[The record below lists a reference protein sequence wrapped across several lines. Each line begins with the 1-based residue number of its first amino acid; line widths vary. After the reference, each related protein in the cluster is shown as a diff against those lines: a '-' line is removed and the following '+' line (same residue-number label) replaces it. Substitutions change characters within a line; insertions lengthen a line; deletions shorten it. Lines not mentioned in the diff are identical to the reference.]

1 MDDALCNVHDAVYNI
16 HKDGFK
22 KERLNMFCFNKK
34 YNVLILGGNGMLGHE
49 LYDRFTQLSLQPTS
63 KIGKVIKLDRS
74 DDFDLSN
81 MSRNDLSTFLFRSI
95 HFDYCINCVAY
106 TDTNAAENTEEG
118 RRLSYELNANALKYI
133 ATACKCHK
141 TKLIH
146 ISTDYVFSECSSMS
160 SKNTGIFDTV
170 FFTSSNPCPKNIYG
184 MHKLI
189 GELNVQNIFGKDIK
203 DYAILRTSWL
213 YGMHN
218 NKSFIHKFM
227 LNVVKTLKSSK
238 DETPTIDVT
247 QNEYSVPTSCR
258 CIFNTIYQDVI
269 LKKRYGIMHAV
280 PETNPLE
287 LLISRLDF
295 ARQILSY
302 YKEDEYEVDGISL
315 SKVKLNGVDR
325 HTYQPEHST
334 MFSSNEDELS
344 WKKYLNA
351 FMQKNKDA
359 IFNWALAQ
367 CSN

>member
-1 MDDALCNVHDAVYNI
+1 MFDFNKQYNI
-16 HKDGFK
+16 
-22 KERLNMFCFNKK
+22 
-34 YNVLILGGNGMLGHE
+34 LILGGNGMLGHE
-49 LYDRFTQLSLQPTS
+49 LYESFTKLSLRPKS

-74 DDFDLSN
+74 DDFDLSD
-81 MSRNDLSTFLFRSI
+81 MSRNDLATFLFRSI

-106 TDTNAAENTEEG
+106 TNTNAAENTEEG
-118 RRLSYELNANALKYI
+118 KQLSYVLNANALKYI
-133 ATACKCHK
+133 ATACKYHK

-146 ISTDYVFSECSSMS
+146 ISTDYVFSEYSNMS
-160 SKNTGIFDTV
+160 SKNIGVFDTV

-184 MHKLI
+184 MHKFI
-189 GELNVQNIFGKDIK
+189 GEFNVQNIFGKDSK

-238 DETPTIDVT
+238 DKTPTIDVT
-247 QNEYSVPTSCR
+247 QNEYSVPTSCS

-269 LKKRYGIMHAV
+269 LKKRHGIMHAV
-280 PETNPLE
+280 PEIKPFE
-287 LLISRLDF
+287 QLISRFDF
-295 ARQILSY
+295 AKQILSY
-302 YKEDEYEVDGISL
+302 YEGDKYKVDGISL

-325 HTYQPEHST
+325 YAYQPVHST
-334 MFSSNEDELS
+334 MLYSNENELN
-344 WKKYLNA
+344 WEIYLNA